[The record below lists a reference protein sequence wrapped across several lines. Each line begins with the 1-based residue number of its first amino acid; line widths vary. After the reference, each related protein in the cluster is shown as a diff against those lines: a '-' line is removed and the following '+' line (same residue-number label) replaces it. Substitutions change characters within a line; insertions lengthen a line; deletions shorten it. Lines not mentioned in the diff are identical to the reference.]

1 VALALSSGWV
11 LPLVGILIVA
21 FPQPL
26 SDKDKK
32 VPVNKQ
38 KAGGVCAARRS
49 SGYSFSNPPFS
60 LSGNILFSVLL
71 LFQVFYIL

>member
-11 LPLVGILIVA
+11 LPLVRDLIVTVSES
-21 FPQPL
+21 L
-26 SDKDKK
+26 SNKDKK
-32 VPVNKQ
+32 LPVNKQ

-49 SGYSFSNPPFS
+49 SGYSLSNPPFS